1 MVSLTTTITT
11 PTNFLEYAKSI
22 DEKDPTRA
30 FVENMLETSDV
41 MRNIPILPA
50 DRGKR
55 AYMDIASLPTENF
68 RGMNEAAGQSLGSFH
83 LKEEDTFFIDTYVF
97 ADRAM
102 IDRLGPE
109 GKYKQERLKS
119 IALGQFFSQNI
130 IKSDNSSNART
141 PNGIQVRCLDTT
153 AITGNLIN
161 NSAVSGGGPL
171 SLSNLDQ
178 LYWRVNKPTHWIMP
192 RGLMPQW
199 DTAARNNSLVNQTVV
214 YAEGEG
220 GDVGR
225 RIIKFKGLP
234 ILFGYEPDDSPDL
247 LPFSE
252 VASGGGSAVTSS
264 IYCVS
269 FTPNGFYAIEQT
281 PLTVMAEGPVP
292 GQPQD
297 STHIKWDYGF
307 AREHPKAVARLTSV
321 TNAAIVA

>member
-1 MVSLTTTITT
+1 MVSLTTTIST
-11 PTNFLEYAKSI
+11 PTNFVEYAKSI
-22 DEKDPTRA
+22 DENDPTRT
-30 FVENMLETSDV
+30 FVENMVDMSDV
-41 MRNIPILPA
+41 MRAIPILPA
-50 DRGKR
+50 ERGKR
-55 AYMDIASLPTENF
+55 AYMDIASLPTVGF
-68 RGMNEAAGQSLGSFH
+68 RGLNEGPNQGLGSFN
-83 LKEEDTFFIDTYVF
+83 LREEDTFFIDDYIF

-109 GKYKQERLKS
+109 GKYKQEKLKS
-119 IALGQFFSQNI
+119 TALAQFFSQNV

-161 NSAVSGGGPL
+161 NSAAAGGGPL
-171 SLSNLDQ
+171 SLANLDQ

-192 RGLMPQW
+192 RGMMPQW
-199 DTAARNNSLVNQTVV
+199 DTAARSNTLVNQTVA
-214 YAEGEG
+214 YAED
-220 GDVGR
+220 DVGR

-247 LPFSE
+247 LPFTE
-252 VASGGGSAVTSS
+252 VGSGGGGAVTAS

-269 FTPNGFYAIEQT
+269 FRPGGFYAIEQT
-281 PLTVMAEGPVP
+281 PLTVMPEGPTVGMP
-292 GQPQD
+292 FD

-307 AREHPKAVARLTSV
+307 AREHPKAIARLTSI

>member
-1 MVSLTTTITT
+1 MVSLTATIST
-11 PTNFLEYAKSI
+11 PTNFVEYAKSI
-22 DEKDPTRA
+22 AEGDPTRT
-30 FVENMLETSDV
+30 FVENMIETSDV
-41 MRNIPILPA
+41 MRAIPILPA

-55 AYMDIASLPTENF
+55 AYMDIASLPVEAF
-68 RGMNEAAGQSLGSFH
+68 RGFNEAPTQSLGSFN
-83 LKEEDTFFIDTYVF
+83 LREEDTFFIDDYIF

-102 IDRLGPE
+102 LDRLGPE

-141 PNGIQVRCLDTT
+141 PNGMQVRCLDTT

-161 NSAVSGGGPL
+161 NSAASGGGAL
-171 SLSNLDQ
+171 SLANLDQ

-192 RGLMPQW
+192 RGMMPQW
-199 DTAARNNSLVNQTVV
+199 DTAARNNTLVNQTVA
-214 YAEGEG
+214 YTQ
-220 GDVGR
+220 DDFGR
-225 RIIKFKGLP
+225 KIIAFKGLP

-252 VASGGGSAVTSS
+252 VASGGGGAVTAS

-269 FTPNGFYAIEQT
+269 FRPGGFYAIEQT
-281 PLTVMAEGPVP
+281 PLTVAPEGPVP
-292 GQPQD
+292 GMPFD

-307 AREHPKAVARLTSV
+307 AREHPKAIARLTSV